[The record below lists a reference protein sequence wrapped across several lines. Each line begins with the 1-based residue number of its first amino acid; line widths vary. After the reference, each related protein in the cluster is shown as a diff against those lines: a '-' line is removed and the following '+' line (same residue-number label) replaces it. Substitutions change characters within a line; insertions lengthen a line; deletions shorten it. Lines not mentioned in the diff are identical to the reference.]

1 MSADLEFC
9 LLQPGIAMRWALDET
24 KLRTISGRREM
35 YVDGQRNYLLA
46 K

>member
-1 MSADLEFC
+1 
-9 LLQPGIAMRWALDET
+9 MRWALDKT

-35 YVDGQRNYLLA
+35 YVDGQGDYLSA